1 VVREIEEIGEI
12 GEIWPKTEGDGGQR
26 AGSVEKFASYAT
38 GHDRPK
44 ERIHLQR
51 DWAMVNRER
60 ETKNGSS

>member
-1 VVREIEEIGEI
+1 MVREIEEI

-44 ERIHLQR
+44 ERIH
-51 DWAMVNRER
+51 
-60 ETKNGSS
+60 